1 MVKVKVA
8 KPKWHPTE
16 RNFQVLAARIATGSR
31 KNAAAALGLS
41 LPTVEKHLDRMRI
54 GTPAVDDAQLGLLW
68 HDQILPYLD
77 LYE

>member
-16 RNFQVLAARIATGSR
+16 RNFQVLAARIGTGSR
-31 KNAAAALGLS
+31 KNAAAVLNIHIA
-41 LPTVEKHLDRMRI
+41 TVEKHLDRMRI

-68 HDQILPYLD
+68 HDEILQYLD